1 MNGYRDGFVIKVPGS
16 SANLGPGFDSIGMA
30 VNKYV
35 TLFVNHSDEW
45 KFTSVPPLSIKKEEN
60 ILYTVCQ
67 ELQKLWNVEAP
78 PAHVLTMSDI
88 PLARGLGSSAA
99 AIVGA
104 IEIMNVLCEKNL
116 SPDEKLQL
124 AAKFEGHADNVA
136 ASLYGGLVVST
147 YQNNKWEY
155 VKLPVDDLEMVA
167 VIPEFEAKTKES
179 RGLLP
184 DRLSFSEAVTGSS
197 HANVMLGAFMLKNWD
212 LVGKMMES
220 DIFHEPYRQKLFPNF
235 QQLKKRAGEAGAFGV
250 TISGAGPTVI
260 CFCEKE
266 KGRKVVSTLSSEFP
280 QHRVE
285 LLQVSKAGSEVHSNH
300 LCKVSS
306 I

>member
-1 MNGYRDGFVIKVPGS
+1 MKEYRDGFVIKVPGS

-35 TLFVNHSDEW
+35 TLFVNHAEEW
-45 KFTSVPPLSIKKEEN
+45 KFTSVPPLSIKKEDN
-60 ILYTVCQ
+60 ILWTVCQ
-67 ELQKLWNVEAP
+67 ELQKLWGVKAP
-78 PAHVLTMSDI
+78 PVHVLTMSDI

-104 IEIMNVLCEKNL
+104 IEIMNVLCNKNL
-116 SPDEKLQL
+116 CPDEKLQL
-124 AAKFEGHADNVA
+124 AARFEGHADNVA

-147 YQNNKWEY
+147 YQNEKWEY
-155 VKLPVDDLEMVA
+155 VKLPVEDLEMVA
-167 VIPEFEAKTKES
+167 VIPDFEAKTKDS

-184 DRLSFSEAVTGSS
+184 ERLAFGDAVAGSS
-197 HANVMLGAFMLKNWD
+197 HANVMLGALMLKKWD

-220 DIFHEPYRQKLFPNF
+220 DIFHEPYRQKLFPEF
-235 QQLKKRAGEAGAFGV
+235 QKLKEVAAEAGAFGV

-260 CFCEKE
+260 CFCEKG
-266 KGRKVVSTLSSEFP
+266 KARKVVSTLTADFP
-280 QHRVE
+280 QHKVE
-285 LLQVSKAGSEVHSNH
+285 LLQVSKGGSEVHSNH

>member
-1 MNGYRDGFVIKVPGS
+1 MKEYRDGFVIKVPGS

-60 ILYTVCQ
+60 ILWTVCQ
-67 ELQKLWNVEAP
+67 ELQKLWGGEAP
-78 PAHVLTMSDI
+78 PVHVLTMSDI

-104 IEIMNVLCEKNL
+104 IEIMNVLCNKNL
-116 SPDEKLQL
+116 CPDEKLQL

-147 YQNNKWEY
+147 YQNDNWEY
-155 VKLPVDDLEMVA
+155 VKLPVEDLEMVA
-167 VIPEFEAKTKES
+167 VIPDFEAKTKDS

-184 DRLSFSEAVTGSS
+184 ERLAFGEAVAGSS
-197 HANVMLGAFMLKNWD
+197 HANVMLGAFMLKKWD

-220 DIFHEPYRQKLFPNF
+220 DIFHEPYRQKLFPEF
-235 QQLKKRAGEAGAFGV
+235 QKLKERAGKSGAFGV

-260 CFCEKE
+260 CFCEKG
-266 KGRKVVSTLSSEFP
+266 KGRNVVSALAFEFP
-280 QHRVE
+280 QYKVE
-285 LLQVSKAGSEVHSNH
+285 LLQVSKMGSEVHSNH
-300 LCKVSS
+300 LCRVSS